1 MKIELHRGFQVTG
14 CEITD
19 FLDAVKSMEAITRCV
34 PVHSTMLGLAGVV
47 NSTQDSFEIAVV
59 NSNNKKSI
67 SESTNDILA
76 IINRYAEAN
85 KLTLYWCEPG
95 GKFSLRALGLD
106 AYSTKPGV
114 TDALVNEL
122 RLGSKMLM
130 TVPDGGK
137 APKTCVVSDL
147 AFSTLN
153 NRARIG
159 GDAMSGPSIG
169 RVVQL
174 AKAFHYF
181 TPQDLT
187 LIIRSN
193 DAANVVIAAH
203 SGKYAYVPQTILCDL
218 YDKIALNFGEPK
230 CLSWSVTHELSDVY
244 LGFPSIEKDFSDTYK
259 LPTAV
264 TPGLYLSTSDSGDGS
279 LTIKGIWDIN
289 GHRAGGPVVKRNHR
303 GDIDLDAFIENARK
317 TIFAKFATVPE
328 RLAELLT
335 IDVKEPEKMLR
346 SVFAQIGIAKSA
358 NLGRKTSSLLFAQ
371 LVNELDPKAKYTAY
385 DIAMMLASVPD
396 RCIGMHHSVISKMED
411 LFMSAIFA
419 DYSGKKDVKDGGE
432 LFLA

>member
-14 CEITD
+14 CEIEG
-19 FLDAVKSMEAITRCV
+19 FKDAVISMEATTRCV
-34 PVHSTMLGLAGVV
+34 HAHSTTIGLAGVV
-47 NSTQDSFEIAVV
+47 NSAQDSFEIAIV
-59 NSNNKKSI
+59 NSNDKKSV
-67 SESTNDILA
+67 SESTSDIMK
-76 IINRYAEAN
+76 IVEKYAEAN
-85 KLTLYWCEPG
+85 KLTLYWCNPSS
-95 GKFSLRALGLD
+95 KFGLKALD
-106 AYSTKPGV
+106 MNSFANKPGV
-114 TDALVNEL
+114 TDALVDEL

-130 TVPDGGK
+130 IVPDGEQGAK
-137 APKTCVVSDL
+137 SCVVSDL

-159 GDAMSGPSIG
+159 GDAMSGPTIG

-181 TPQDLT
+181 TPQDLS

-193 DAANVVIAAH
+193 ETANIVIAAH
-203 SGKYAYVPQTILCDL
+203 SGKYAYVPQTILCEL
-218 YDKIALNFGEPK
+218 YDKIALSFGNPK
-230 CLSWSVTHELSDVY
+230 CLSWCVNHEISEVY
-244 LGFPSIEKDFSDTYK
+244 LGFPGIEAEFADTYK

-279 LTIKGIWDIN
+279 LTIRGIWDIN

-303 GDIDLDAFIENARK
+303 GEIDLDAFVENARK
-317 TIFAKFATVPE
+317 TIFAKFASVPE
-328 RLAELLT
+328 RLAHLLT
-335 IDVKEPEKMLR
+335 IDVKEPEKTLR
-346 SVFAQIGIAKSA
+346 SVFLQIGVGKSA
-358 NLGRKTSSLLFAQ
+358 NLGRKASAILFSE

-385 DIAMMLASVPD
+385 DIAMMLATVPD
-396 RCIGMHHSVISKMED
+396 RCLGMHHSVVAKMED

-419 DYSGKKDVKDGGE
+419 DYETKKDVKDSGS